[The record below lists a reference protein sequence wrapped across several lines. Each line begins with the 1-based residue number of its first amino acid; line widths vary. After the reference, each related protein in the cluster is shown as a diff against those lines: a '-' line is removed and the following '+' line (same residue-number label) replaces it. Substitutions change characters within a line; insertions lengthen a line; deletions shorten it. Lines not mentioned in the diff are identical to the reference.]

1 MKVALVEAQ
10 GKGTGRNK
18 DQAGSF
24 GTSIEGTGVFGR
36 VVQFLKKSGIK
47 LPLLYFGYL
56 KGIFEQAGHETEY
69 CYNHI
74 PSQVELVIM
83 NSSIVDYPT
92 ELMLAAEIKKATG
105 ANVGFVGAF
114 ATVKPDVFLS
124 GGADFVISGEPEE
137 AAMRIANG
145 KLALPLKGIVESNNI
160 DDLDILPFPDW
171 DGFPVND
178 YSYSP
183 TLNRKPFLI
192 SQASRGCPFN
202 CNYCPYV
209 VLQKQ
214 KPRYRSVEKA
224 VGELEYLQ
232 DRYKIR
238 SLLFRD
244 ILFTRNKER
253 IEEMCGE
260 IKKRGIELEWCCETR
275 TDCVTEDLL
284 DKMIGAGMHAIN
296 FGIESADPEILK
308 KAKRIPTNIENQ
320 ERIINYCEDRGV
332 KTVGFYIVGF
342 PDDTE
347 ESISKTV
354 AYAAR
359 VNTTIAQ
366 FTILTPYPGTG
377 YFDGI
382 EDQLVTREWSKFNAY
397 TPVVHMKNL
406 SPEKIV
412 ELKDRAFLKYYLRPE
427 WMLKRAWK
435 ALT

>member
-24 GTSIEGTGVFGR
+24 GTSIEGTTLFGR
-36 VVQFLKKSGIK
+36 TVQILKKRGIK
-47 LPLLYFGYL
+47 LPPLHLGYA
-56 KGIFEQAGHETEY
+56 KGIFSQADHETAYYYDAIPEQAD
-69 CYNHI
+69 
-74 PSQVELVIM
+74 LVLM
-83 NSSIVDYPT
+83 NSSIVDYPA
-92 ELMLAAEIKKATG
+92 ELALAKEIKKATN

-114 ATVKPDVFLS
+114 ATVKPEVFLS
-124 GGADFVISGEPEE
+124 AGADFVIAGEPEE
-137 AAMRIANG
+137 AAMRIASG
-145 KLALPLKGIVESNNI
+145 KLPLPLKGVVASNNI

-171 DGFPVND
+171 DGFPIKD

-192 SQASRGCPFN
+192 SQTSRGCPFN

-224 VGELEYLQ
+224 ASELEYLQ
-232 DRYKIR
+232 NRYKIR
-238 SLLFRD
+238 SVLFRD
-244 ILFTRNKER
+244 ILFTQNKER
-253 IEEMCGE
+253 VEKLCSE
-260 IKKRGIELEWCCETR
+260 IKNRGIKLEWCCETR

-284 DKMIGAGMHAIN
+284 DKMIDAGMKAIN
-296 FGIESADPEILK
+296 FGIESADPEILR
-308 KAKRIPTNIENQ
+308 KAKRIPTSIENQ
-320 ERIINYCEDRGV
+320 ERIINYCEDHGA

-347 ESISKTV
+347 ESIAKTV
-354 AYAAR
+354 EYACR

-382 EDQLVTREWSKFNAY
+382 QDQLTTREWSKFNAY
-397 TPVVHMKNL
+397 TPVVRAKHL
-406 SPEKIV
+406 TPERLV
-412 ELKDRAFLKYYLRPE
+412 ELKDKAFLKYYLRPE
-427 WMLKRAWK
+427 WILKRSWK
-435 ALT
+435 AVT